1 MELAAISHIIMVMK
15 WRSVKF
21 GVIGLALALLAPQ
34 IRDAA
39 AFVLTQSV
47 AVNSQLLV
55 EGVALSVGCL

>member
-1 MELAAISHIIMVMK
+1 MVMK